1 METVEIEFT
10 PLPAHVRTARLVASA
25 VARQCGVD
33 EAVLDEVRL
42 AVGEACSRAVE
53 LHAQA
58 APKVPVSLVFAD
70 APGRFIVSVR
80 DRLPEP
86 PDQEPVETEIR
97 LAVLTGLVDDL
108 EIEKLDGGSEIT
120 MSWPATGRLRTGV
133 RPPLPRSS
141 PVTG

>member
-10 PLPAHVRTARLVASA
+10 ALPTHVRTARLVASA

-53 LHAQA
+53 LHALS
-58 APKVPVSLVFAD
+58 APGVPVSVVFAD
-70 APGRFIVSVR
+70 APGRFTVTVK
-80 DRLPEP
+80 DRLPAP
-86 PDQEPVETEIR
+86 PVQEPGETEIR

-108 EIEKLDGGSEIT
+108 EIESLGTGTEIR
-120 MSWPATGRLRTGV
+120 MSWPATKRLRTGM
-133 RPPLPRSS
+133 RPLVPKSTPA
-141 PVTG
+141 TT